1 MSATST
7 YNEYLKEIG
16 ITLSDEDIE
25 YIYSLTPKKNN
36 VYVVSS
42 YGSHNFINQN
52 EDVIYFNAEGK
63 VCLAIINSN
72 NEYPIEAAYLDIL
85 ENLFVSDSFT
95 PEEKETLMSVSD
107 FITKNNLTPTSYL
120 LKPKSSFLGFLT
132 EEVKEEILAVY
143 GSEVLDCVNN
153 LGLPLPCYDA
163 ETFYKANEK
172 SFVPKL
178 QGNNN

>member
-1 MSATST
+1 MES
-7 YNEYLKEIG
+7 
-16 ITLSDEDIE
+16 
-25 YIYSLTPKKNN
+25 
-36 VYVVSS
+36 
-42 YGSHNFINQN
+42 
-52 EDVIYFNAEGK
+52 
-63 VCLAIINSN
+63 
-72 NEYPIEAAYLDIL
+72 
-85 ENLFVSDSFT
+85 
-95 PEEKETLMSVSD
+95 
-107 FITKNNLTPTSYL
+107 